1 MSDVSREDFAGSF
14 FKKIRSLET
23 AEHEG
28 RGSSGKN
35 IYHTQMFVAEGDRQA
50 VRARRARRR
59 KALKLHARKM
69 PHRQL
74 KRDGLYA
81 FHLGDRTY
89 KDFLPIHDLWSQYIV
104 KVLGTAKPGD
114 RLALDV
120 LGAKL
125 LKVRARMASS
135 ISRDAAFA
143 LTFLFS
149 FFFCPLA
156 G

>member
-1 MSDVSREDFAGSF
+1 MADASREDFASSF

-28 RGSSGKN
+28 RASTGKN
-35 IYHTQMFVAEGDRQA
+35 IYHTQVFVAEGDKQA
-50 VRARRARRR
+50 ARSRRARKRR
-59 KALKLHARKM
+59 AMKLHARKL

-74 KRDGLYA
+74 KRDGLYD
-81 FHLGDRTY
+81 FDLGERTY
-89 KDFLPIHDLWSQYIV
+89 RDFLPIHDLWRQYIV

-125 LKVRARMASS
+125 VKVRERGHVWGRSS
-135 ISRDAAFA
+135 S
-143 LTFLFS
+143 
-149 FFFCPLA
+149 
-156 G
+156 